1 MDRGVIENS
10 SIKMYGSLAGKSH
23 MMRRIYDLVDVVST
37 VNIGIHITGE
47 DGSGK
52 DMLAEYIHI
61 KSNRKGEFI
70 TLNPVLLNDI
80 IGSSTSL
87 EVVYEYF
94 LKALDGTVYISSI
107 SSASLILQESL
118 YSAVKKIE
126 NEYGLRAPRFI
137 SSTNKNLGE
146 LSNQNKF
153 SNKLRDVFSII
164 INVPPLRERRED
176 ILELAKIFIKEHSC
190 GEHDKFSI
198 HSDVHDIFLSYDWPG
213 NIRQLS
219 NVIYYSLNHAVN
231 GEIQVSSLPKEVS
244 THGGMS
250 IMAHKNTL
258 DELYKYASGL
268 LESGSHSDLISPY
281 DEYLKMIEVPLI
293 QAALDMS
300 KGNRSQAAKLLNIN
314 RNTLHKKIKMY
325 NLEDKKEV

>member
-1 MDRGVIENS
+1 MERGVIENS
-10 SIKMYGSLAGKSH
+10 SIRMYSSIAGKSR
-23 MMRRIYDLVDVVST
+23 MMRRIYDLVDVVSS

-61 KSNRKGEFI
+61 KSNRAGEFI
-70 TLNPVLLNDI
+70 SLNPVILNDI
-80 IGSSTSL
+80 INSGRSS
-87 EVVYEYF
+87 EVVYEY
-94 LKALDGTVYISSI
+94 LLRAVDGTVYISNI
-107 SSASLILQESL
+107 SSASTVLQESL

-137 SSTNKNLGE
+137 SSTNKDLGE
-146 LSNQNKF
+146 LSLQKKF

-176 ILELAKIFIKEHSC
+176 ITELVKIFLKEHSC
-190 GEHDKFSI
+190 GEHEKFSI
-198 HSDVHDIFLSYDWPG
+198 HNDVYEIFLSYDWPG

-219 NVIYYSLNHAVN
+219 NVIYYSLNHAVD
-231 GEIQVSSLPKEVS
+231 GQIQVSSLPKEVS
-244 THGGMS
+244 DNSHTG
-250 IMAHKNTL
+250 ITAHQNTL
-258 DELYKYASGL
+258 DELYKYASDL
-268 LESGSHSDLISPY
+268 LESGSHSDLIKPY

-314 RNTLHKKIKMY
+314 RNTLHKKIIMY
-325 NLEDKKEV
+325 NIECKKY

>member
-1 MDRGVIENS
+1 MDKGVIENS
-10 SIKMYGSLAGKSH
+10 SIKMYGSLSGKSR
-23 MMRRIYDLVDVVST
+23 MMRRIYDLVDVVSS

-61 KSNRKGEFI
+61 KSNRTGEFI
-70 TLNPVLLNDI
+70 SLNPVLLNDI
-80 IGSSTSL
+80 IHAGSSL
-87 EVVYEYF
+87 ELVYEYF
-94 LKALDGTVYISSI
+94 LKALDGTVYISNI
-107 SSASLILQESL
+107 SSASSVLQESL

-126 NEYGLRAPRFI
+126 NEYGSRAPRFI
-137 SSTNKNLGE
+137 SSTNKDLGE
-146 LSNQNKF
+146 LSHQNKF
-153 SNKLRDVFSII
+153 NNKLRDVFSII

-190 GEHDKFSI
+190 GEHVNFSI
-198 HSDVHDIFLSYDWPG
+198 HNDVYDIFLSYDWPG

-244 THGGMS
+244 FHVTAG
-250 IMAHKNTL
+250 ITAHQNTL
-258 DELYKYASGL
+258 DELYKYASDL
-268 LESGSHSDLISPY
+268 LESGRHSDLISPY